1 MFKHFGSFQQFLAIF
16 EKSHLVTLMAGLTDR
31 SIDLLG
37 KIQCEKIWSQRPEH
51 FTIKLEFTDSVY
63 SEQTFEAHL
72 PVTRGDLLLDVLL
85 KYSSAHPHI
94 LQLNFADLG
103 LGTQITSINLVE
115 NNEELYRFWSAYKAE

>member
-1 MFKHFGSFQQFLAIF
+1 MRAVDKLSSSALRASLIEIGDLRG
-16 EKSHLVTLMAGLTDR
+16 TL
-31 SIDLLG
+31 
-37 KIQCEKIWSQRPEH
+37 
-51 FTIKLEFTDSVY
+51 
-63 SEQTFEAHL
+63 
-72 PVTRGDLLLDVLL
+72 TRGDLLLDVLL

>member
-1 MFKHFGSFQQFLAIF
+1 MFKHFGDVFFTFGSFQHFLAIF

-72 PVTRGDLLLDVLL
+72 PVTRGRVPLKSPILSIILALLV
-85 KYSSAHPHI
+85 
-94 LQLNFADLG
+94 
-103 LGTQITSINLVE
+103 
-115 NNEELYRFWSAYKAE
+115 

>member
-1 MFKHFGSFQQFLAIF
+1 
-16 EKSHLVTLMAGLTDR
+16 MAGLTDR

-72 PVTRGDLLLDVLL
+72 PVTRGRVPLKSPILSIILALLV
-85 KYSSAHPHI
+85 
-94 LQLNFADLG
+94 
-103 LGTQITSINLVE
+103 
-115 NNEELYRFWSAYKAE
+115 